1 MKSLATWTLA
11 SWLPLVWCLPVY
23 AAGSC
28 RVATSGLAF
37 GAFPAPN
44 PANVDSTATLTVT
57 CRGNPSASTPFTIA
71 LSQGNGGSFNPRTMA
86 SGTYS
91 LDYNLYSD
99 ASHSTIWGDGTSGTS
114 QVSGT
119 IPPGP
124 PNGSNT
130 LNFTVYGRIPG
141 NQNLAAGS
149 YSDAITI
156 TIFY

>member
-1 MKSLATWTLA
+1 MKSLITWTLA
-11 SWLPLVWCLPVY
+11 TWLSLVWCLPAH

-28 RVATSGLAF
+28 SVTTTGLAF

-44 PANVDSTATLTVT
+44 PANVDSTANLSVS
-57 CRGNPSASTPFTIA
+57 CKANPNATTAFTIS
-71 LSQGNGGSFNPRTMA
+71 LSQGNGASFNPRNMA
-86 SGTYS
+86 SGTYT
-91 LDYNLYSD
+91 LNYNLYSD

-119 IPPGP
+119 IPPGLP
-124 PNGSNT
+124 PGSTT
-130 LNFTVYGRIPG
+130 LNLTVYGRIPG

-156 TIFY
+156 TISY